1 MHNLRRKRQIHQYHS
16 KTTHQEFK
24 MRPRALPCLIAL
36 TFVAP
41 FAHAESTKTYIVQYH
56 ESAVQAP
63 VRSTVRDARV
73 DADPQGWGYVDKRVV
88 ERTQALES
96 RYGVKARHAYSR
108 VLKGFAADLTE
119 KQAALLAS
127 DPSVMS
133 IEADQPMKAFAQT
146 IPWGITTTSATLSS
160 TLAGNGSG
168 AVSGVNV
175 YVIDTGIATHGDL
188 NLVKHVNMTTD
199 RKNYDCN
206 GHGTHVAGTIG
217 ARDNSG
223 SVVGMAPGV
232 ALTGVKVLD
241 CSGSGT
247 TSGVIKGVDW
257 VTANAARP
265 AVANMSLGG
274 GTSTALDSA
283 ISKAVASGVVFA
295 IAAGNS
301 AVNACSVSPARIG
314 GSVAG
319 AITAGATD
327 SAEAE
332 AYFSNYGSCVD
343 TWSPGV
349 RILSTYLNAGIA
361 TMSGTS
367 MASPHVAGAA
377 ALYLSRYPTA
387 TPAGVEAAIKQSARI
402 TGTLSK
408 DGRAVTRL
416 DVLSF

>member
-1 MHNLRRKRQIHQYHS
+1 
-16 KTTHQEFK
+16 
-24 MRPRALPCLIAL
+24 MRLRALPCLIA
-36 TFVAP
+36 FVAP
-41 FAHAESTKTYIVQYH
+41 LAHAESTKTYIVQYH

-63 VRSTVRDARV
+63 VRSSVKDARV

-88 ERTQALES
+88 ERTQTLES

-133 IEADQPMKAFAQT
+133 IEADQPMKAFVQT

-160 TLAGNGSG
+160 TLAGNGGG

-188 NLVKHVNMTTD
+188 NLVKHVNMTSD

-232 ALTGVKVLD
+232 PLTGVKVLD
-241 CSGSGT
+241 CNGSGT

-257 VTANAARP
+257 VTANAVRP

-274 GTSTALDSA
+274 GTSAALDSA

-301 AVNACSVSPARIG
+301 AVNACTVSPARIG
-314 GSVAG
+314 SSVAG

-327 SAEAE
+327 ATEAE

-349 RILSTYLNAGIA
+349 SILSTYLNAGIA

-377 ALYLSRYPTA
+377 ALYLSRYPAA
-387 TPAGVEAAIKQSARI
+387 TPASVEAAIKQSART
-402 TGTLSK
+402 TGTASK
-408 DGRAVTRL
+408 DGRAITRV

>member
-1 MHNLRRKRQIHQYHS
+1 MPLR
-16 KTTHQEFK
+16 
-24 MRPRALPCLIAL
+24 PLPCLIAL
-36 TFVAP
+36 AFVAP
-41 FAHAESTKTYIVQYH
+41 LAHAESTKTYIVQYH

-63 VRSTVRDARV
+63 VRSNVRDARV
-73 DADPQGWGYVDKRVV
+73 DADPQAWGYVDKRIV
-88 ERTQALES
+88 ERTQTLEA

-108 VLKGFAADLTE
+108 VIKGFAAELTE

-133 IEADQPMKAFAQT
+133 IEADQPMKAFVQT

-188 NLVKHVNMTTD
+188 NLVKHVNMTAD
-199 RKNYDCN
+199 RKNVVCN

-232 ALTGVKVLD
+232 PLTGVKVLD
-241 CSGSGT
+241 CNGSGT
-247 TSGVIKGVDW
+247 PSGVIKGVDW
-257 VTANAARP
+257 VTANAVRP
-265 AVANMSLGG
+265 AVTNMSLGG
-274 GTSTALDSA
+274 GTSAALDSA

-301 AVNACSVSPARIG
+301 AVNACTVSPARIG
-314 GSVAG
+314 ASVAG
-319 AITAGATD
+319 AITTGATN

-332 AYFSNYGSCVD
+332 ASFSNFGTCVD
-343 TWSPGV
+343 TWAPGV
-349 RILSTYLNAGIA
+349 SILSTYLNAGIA

-377 ALYLSRYPTA
+377 ALYLSRYPAA
-387 TPAGVEAAIKQSARI
+387 TPAAVEAAIKQSART
-402 TGTLSK
+402 TGTASK
-408 DGRAVTRL
+408 DGRAITRV

>member
-1 MHNLRRKRQIHQYHS
+1 MH
-16 KTTHQEFK
+16 
-24 MRPRALPCLIAL
+24 PRALPSLIAL
-36 TFVAP
+36 AFVAP
-41 FAHAESTKTYIVQYH
+41 LAHAESTKTYIVQYH

-63 VRSTVRDARV
+63 VRSTIRDARV
-73 DADPQGWGYVDKRVV
+73 DADPQGWGYVDKRIV
-88 ERTQALES
+88 ERTQTLES

-108 VLKGFAADLTE
+108 VIKGFSAELTE

-133 IEADQPMKAFAQT
+133 IEADQPMKAFVQT

-160 TLAGNGSG
+160 TLAGNGGG

-188 NLVKHVNMTTD
+188 NLVKHVNMTSD

-217 ARDNSG
+217 ARDDSG

-241 CSGSGT
+241 CSGAGT

-257 VTANAARP
+257 VTANAVRP

-274 GTSTALDSA
+274 GTSAALDSA

-301 AVNACSVSPARIG
+301 AVNACTVSPARIG
-314 GSVAG
+314 SSVAG

-327 SAEAE
+327 AAEAE

-349 RILSTYLNAGIA
+349 SILSTYLNAGIA

-377 ALYLSRYPTA
+377 ALYLSRYPAA
-387 TPAGVEAAIKQSARI
+387 TPSSVEAAIKQSART
-402 TGTLSK
+402 TGTASK

>member
-1 MHNLRRKRQIHQYHS
+1 MPLR
-16 KTTHQEFK
+16 
-24 MRPRALPCLIAL
+24 PLPCLIAL
-36 TFVAP
+36 AFVAP
-41 FAHAESTKTYIVQYH
+41 LAHAESTKTYIVQYH

-63 VRSTVRDARV
+63 VRSNVRDARV
-73 DADPQGWGYVDKRVV
+73 DADPQAWGYVDKRIV
-88 ERTQALES
+88 ERTQTLEA

-108 VLKGFAADLTE
+108 VIKGFAAELTE

-133 IEADQPMKAFAQT
+133 IEADQPMKAFVQT

-188 NLVKHVNMTTD
+188 NLVKHVNMTAD

-206 GHGTHVAGTIG
+206 GHGSHVAGTIG

-232 ALTGVKVLD
+232 PLTGVKVLD
-241 CSGSGT
+241 CNGSGT

-257 VTANAARP
+257 VSANAVRP

-301 AVNACSVSPARIG
+301 AVNACTVSPARIG
-314 GSVAG
+314 ASVAG
-319 AITAGATD
+319 AITTGATN

-332 AYFSNYGSCVD
+332 ASFSNFGTCVD
-343 TWSPGV
+343 TWAPGV
-349 RILSTYLNAGIA
+349 SILSTYLNAGIA

-377 ALYLSRYPTA
+377 ALYLSRYPAA
-387 TPAGVEAAIKQSARI
+387 TPAAVEAAIKQSART
-402 TGTLSK
+402 TGTASK
-408 DGRAVTRL
+408 DGRAITRV

>member
-1 MHNLRRKRQIHQYHS
+1 
-16 KTTHQEFK
+16 

>member
-1 MHNLRRKRQIHQYHS
+1 
-16 KTTHQEFK
+16 
-24 MRPRALPCLIAL
+24 MRLRALPCLIA
-36 TFVAP
+36 FVAP
-41 FAHAESTKTYIVQYH
+41 LAHAESTKTYIVQYH

-63 VRSTVRDARV
+63 VRSSVKDARV

-88 ERTQALES
+88 ERTQTLES

-119 KQAALLAS
+119 KQAVLLAS

-133 IEADQPMKAFAQT
+133 IEADQPMKVFVQT

-160 TLAGNGSG
+160 TLAGNGGG

-188 NLVKHVNMTTD
+188 NLVKHVNMTSD

-232 ALTGVKVLD
+232 PLTGVKVLD
-241 CSGSGT
+241 CNGSGT

-257 VTANAARP
+257 VTANAVRP

-274 GTSTALDSA
+274 GTSAALDSA

-301 AVNACSVSPARIG
+301 AVNACTVSPARIG
-314 GSVAG
+314 SSVAG

-327 SAEAE
+327 ATEAE

-349 RILSTYLNAGIA
+349 SILSTYLNAGIA

-377 ALYLSRYPTA
+377 ALYLSRYPAA
-387 TPAGVEAAIKQSARI
+387 TPASVEAAIKQSART
-402 TGTLSK
+402 TGTASK
-408 DGRAVTRL
+408 DGRAITRV